1 MRLQGKFVAIDGGAN
16 GSAGMAGGS
25 GGNTI
30 LMGQVVRP
38 VVSGVAAPVL
48 PSYSQAIG
56 QTTAGA
62 TVVRT
67 IRPAV
72 HPSTTGVVKRT
83 TETVAVNGS
92 GSTQRF
98 SLTVPALSALL
109 AGIATFSL
117 DSQEMRFDENF
128 VYYQERLRL
137 IVRVLIM

>member
-1 MRLQGKFVAIDGGAN
+1 MKSSLISLQGKFIAIDGGAN
-16 GSAGMAGGS
+16 GSASGS

-62 TVVRT
+62 TIVRT

-72 HPSTTGVVKRT
+72 HPSTAGAVKRT
-83 TETVAVNGS
+83 TETVAVNGL
-92 GSTQRF
+92 GGTQRF

-109 AGIATFSL
+109 AGTTTLLWIL
-117 DSQEMRFDENF
+117 EVYLMRVFLLLF
-128 VYYQERLRL
+128 VYRICMASL
-137 IVRVLIM
+137 